1 MRRSRVHH
9 DPGPPESRVVA
20 LSRRVRGARPERERD
35 VHARQ
40 TRARKGGA
48 NWGSWGDGS
57 SPGRAALLFPTLTFC
72 VAGYTDEA
80 GRGVKFTR

>member
-1 MRRSRVHH
+1 MLVRSASETYTH
-9 DPGPPESRVVA
+9 G
-20 LSRRVRGARPERERD
+20 
-35 VHARQ
+35 Q

-48 NWGSWGDGS
+48 NWGSWGDGG